1 MKEWAKKNVNL
12 SVLVTLSI
20 LLFGWISQLAT
31 QEDLQKISKIQLF
44 KSIETDIRL
53 SKIQLAIYNLKE
65 NLNDDE
71 QIDYDLILEN
81 LITQEQKRKDVIN
94 GAINFN
100 NIH

>member
-12 SVLVTLSI
+12 SVLITLSI

-31 QEDLQKISKIQLF
+31 QEDLQKISRIQLF

-53 SKIQLAIYNLKE
+53 SKIQLAIYNLKDD
-65 NLNDDE
+65 LNDDE

-94 GAINFN
+94 GTINFN